1 MTGAGW
7 VADWVAL
14 AGWEGSCGRLDSL
27 WLDGSVD
34 RGVDAVQRKTGSASG
49 TTMMFLHRLPPM
61 RCPEREGNTFSQGSK
76 REDQDT

>member
-1 MTGAGW
+1 MTGWLDDWMTGAGW

-49 TTMMFLHRLPPM
+49 TTMTFLHRLPPM
-61 RCPEREGNTFSQGSK
+61 RCPEGGKYF
-76 REDQDT
+76 